1 MSDQINSQAASPDRK
16 VIAVLCHTDTCCPTI
31 ALDAAADASQR
42 VVIQDDFGQEVRM
55 SREQFQ
61 VLIDLAQQGELVL

>member
-1 MSDQINSQAASPDRK
+1 LEKIVIEVQDSTMRQ

-31 ALDAAADASQR
+31 ALDPTAADNQQ
-42 VVIQDDFGQEVRM
+42 VVIQDDFGQSVQM

-61 VLIDLAQQGELVL
+61 VLIDLAQQGKLVL

>member
-1 MSDQINSQAASPDRK
+1 MSNPINPQSTPFDRT

-31 ALDAAADASQR
+31 ALDAAATDDQR

-61 VLIDLAQQGELVL
+61 VLIDLAQRGELVL

>member
-1 MSDQINSQAASPDRK
+1 VEKTVIEVQDSTARR

-31 ALDAAADASQR
+31 SFESTAQADQQ
-42 VVIQDDFGQEVRM
+42 VVIADDFGQEVRM

-61 VLIDLAQQGELVL
+61 VFIDLAQQGRLAL